1 MSQIT
6 QFRFEV
12 LGKVWTLRLMKRK
25 KYAKKNGKDSVAMTY
40 RQKRRID
47 LSPFGKDLET
57 ITHEITHAYLT
68 ELCLDSANPDADA
81 LEEIFCEMMAKH
93 GAVLISQSLELYNQ
107 ILLYQSR
114 SS

>member
-1 MSQIT
+1 MSPT

-12 LGKVWTLRLMKRK
+12 LGKSWVIRLMKRK

-47 LSPFGKDLET
+47 LSPFGRDLET
-57 ITHEITHAYLT
+57 ITHELTHAYLT
-68 ELCLDSANPDADA
+68 ELCLDSANPDSDA

-93 GAVLISQSLELYNQ
+93 GPKLLEQARDLHLKANPPVF
-107 ILLYQSR
+107 S
-114 SS
+114 